1 MVFTKLGNDILVNN
15 ISLLYIKLNSDK
27 QAIEYVL
34 ANRKKIVE
42 KFDTLEGM
50 YAAYQAIDTEGL
62 IQLIDGYMLNAM
74 RVETIENP
82 KYDKTRIEYGFGI
95 LGKVSEKY
103 NTEAEAEAAFEAIA
117 KDDYIEIEEN
127 YYINK
132 LSIDGLQKDS
142 VNDKA
147 VAYTL
152 GNGKTVKAVFE
163 NSEAADSALETTVTA
178 LESYEYTAPAADSRS
193 YLKITS
199 ATKTTGGDNT
209 EDYYK
214 NMDLITITNTD
225 NTINVVATSPLNA
238 FVNSVGMKNT
248 WYGLLVDLGIS
259 RDKVV
264 ALKGY
269 SFDSNETN
277 AAEAQKWGAT
287 NENQFILWL
296 TGDQNQE
303 NRQIIFG
310 ASDNSVRPTIININ
324 FTVNPNLKE
333 EMSIAEVSN
342 LDDLKKVMGDSTI
355 KTVNLMADIE
365 NIGEIITF
373 SNKVTFNGNGHKLA
387 FTLTGQNLV
396 FLQPST
402 VNDLTVES
410 QGTDG
415 WTSTYATQVYN
426 GQGYVLNNVKFTGGN
441 AGLLVNGATATVTNI
456 DVSGNSFGGIE
467 VSKGSLATNPST
479 LYIEGEVINTTEAYK
494 KPTVWTDGE
503 GVENKVI
510 GGNFFEN
517 SEVKA
522 GQVQYYLVK
531 ANSIAPKSVED
542 TEETVQETEETK
554 KEPENVVEADTNE
567 ASEVNNIDMYGI
579 STLSLE
585 PEIQNVETE
594 KVTEEETTT
603 TSKRKNKKNK

>member
-42 KFDTLEGM
+42 KFDSLEEM

-82 KYDKTRIEYGFGI
+82 KYDKTRIEYGFGV

-103 NTEAEAEAAFEAIA
+103 NTETEAKTAFDAIA
-117 KDDYIEIEEN
+117 KDNYIEIEDN
-127 YYINK
+127 YYISTI
-132 LSIDGLQKDS
+132 SIDGLQKDP
-142 VNDKA
+142 VNDSA

-152 GNGKTVKAVFE
+152 GNGKIVKAVFE
-163 NSEAADSALETTVTA
+163 NSESADSALETTVTA

-193 YLKITS
+193 YLKIVS

-214 NMDLITITNTD
+214 NMDLITVTSTD

-248 WYGLLVDLGIS
+248 WYGLLVDLGIT

-287 NENQFILWL
+287 NDNQFILWL

-310 ASDNSVRPTIININ
+310 ANDNSVRPTIINIK

-333 EMSIAEVSN
+333 EMSIAEIST

-355 KTVNLMADIE
+355 KTVNLNKDVE
-365 NIGEIITF
+365 NIGEVITF

-387 FTLTGQNLV
+387 FTTTGQNLV

-402 VNDLTVES
+402 INDLTVES
-410 QGTDG
+410 QGTDS
-415 WTSTYATQVYN
+415 WTSTYAAQVYN
-426 GQGYVLNNVKFTGGN
+426 GKGYVLNNVKFTGGN

-456 DVSGNSFGGIE
+456 DVSGNTFGGIE

-479 LYIEGEVINTTEAYK
+479 LYIEGKVVNTTEAYE

-503 GVENKVI
+503 GVDNKVV

-517 SEVKA
+517 AEVKA
-522 GQVQYYLVK
+522 GQVQYYLVE
-531 ANSIAPKSVED
+531 ANSIAP
-542 TEETVQETEETK
+542 EETEDVEEVVA
-554 KEPENVVEADTNE
+554 EPTVEENVEAVENE
-567 ASEVNNIDMYGI
+567 AEAYGI
-579 STLSLE
+579 STMSLE
-585 PEIQNVETE
+585 PEVEAT
-594 KVTEEETTT
+594 ETTVT
-603 TSKRKNKKNK
+603 TSKKKNKRK

>member
-1 MVFTKLGNDILVNN
+1 MVFTKLGNDVLVNN

-34 ANRKKIVE
+34 ANRRKIVE

-50 YAAYQAIDTEGL
+50 YASYQAIDTEGL

-103 NTEAEAEAAFEAIA
+103 NTETEAKTAFEAIA
-117 KDDYIEIEEN
+117 KDNYIEIEEN

-214 NMDLITITNTD
+214 NMDLITITSTD

-310 ASDNSVRPTIININ
+310 ASDNSVRPTIINIK

-333 EMSIAEVSN
+333 EMSIAEVSA
-342 LDDLKKVMGDSTI
+342 LEGLKKVMGDSTI
-355 KTVNLMADIE
+355 KTVNLMADI
-365 NIGEIITF
+365 
-373 SNKVTFNGNGHKLA
+373 
-387 FTLTGQNLV
+387 
-396 FLQPST
+396 
-402 VNDLTVES
+402 
-410 QGTDG
+410 
-415 WTSTYATQVYN
+415 
-426 GQGYVLNNVKFTGGN
+426 
-441 AGLLVNGATATVTNI
+441 
-456 DVSGNSFGGIE
+456 
-467 VSKGSLATNPST
+467 
-479 LYIEGEVINTTEAYK
+479 
-494 KPTVWTDGE
+494 
-503 GVENKVI
+503 
-510 GGNFFEN
+510 
-517 SEVKA
+517 
-522 GQVQYYLVK
+522 
-531 ANSIAPKSVED
+531 
-542 TEETVQETEETK
+542 
-554 KEPENVVEADTNE
+554 
-567 ASEVNNIDMYGI
+567 
-579 STLSLE
+579 
-585 PEIQNVETE
+585 
-594 KVTEEETTT
+594 
-603 TSKRKNKKNK
+603 

>member
-1 MVFTKLGNDILVNN
+1 M
-15 ISLLYIKLNSDK
+15 
-27 QAIEYVL
+27 
-34 ANRKKIVE
+34 
-42 KFDTLEGM
+42 
-50 YAAYQAIDTEGL
+50 
-62 IQLIDGYMLNAM
+62 
-74 RVETIENP
+74 
-82 KYDKTRIEYGFGI
+82 
-95 LGKVSEKY
+95 
-103 NTEAEAEAAFEAIA
+103 
-117 KDDYIEIEEN
+117 
-127 YYINK
+127 
-132 LSIDGLQKDS
+132 
-142 VNDKA
+142 
-147 VAYTL
+147 

-163 NSEAADSALETTVTA
+163 NAEAADSALETTVTS

-193 YLKITS
+193 YLKVVS
-199 ATKTTGGDNT
+199 ATKTSGGDNT

-214 NMDLITITNTD
+214 NMDLITVTSTN

-248 WYGLLVDLGIS
+248 WYGLLVDLGIT

-287 NENQFILWL
+287 NDNQFILWL

-310 ASDNSVRPTIININ
+310 ANDNSVRPTIINIK

-333 EMSIAEVSN
+333 EMSITEVST
-342 LDDLKKVMGDSTI
+342 LDDLKKVMGDSAI

-365 NIGEIITF
+365 NIGEVITF
-373 SNKVTFNGNGHKLA
+373 SNKVTFNGNNHKIS

-402 VNDLTVES
+402 INDLTVKS
-410 QGTDG
+410 QGTDS

-426 GQGYVLNNVKFTGGN
+426 GQGYILNNVKFTGGN

-456 DVSGNSFGGIE
+456 DVSGNTFGGIE

-479 LYIEGEVINTTEAYK
+479 LYIEGEVVNTTEAYE

-503 GVENKVI
+503 GVDNKVV

-517 SEVKA
+517 AEVKA
-522 GQVQYYLVK
+522 GQVQYYLVE
-531 ANSIAPKSVED
+531 ANSIAPEGAEDVEEVVAEP
-542 TEETVQETEETK
+542 TVEENVETVE
-554 KEPENVVEADTNE
+554 NE
-567 ASEVNNIDMYGI
+567 AEAYGI
-579 STLSLE
+579 STMSLE
-585 PEIQNVETE
+585 PEVEAT
-594 KVTEEETTT
+594 ETTVT
-603 TSKRKNKKNK
+603 TSKKKNKRK

>member
-42 KFDTLEGM
+42 KFDSLEDM

-103 NTEAEAEAAFEAIA
+103 NTEAEAETAFEAIA
-117 KDDYIEIEEN
+117 KDNYIEIEEN
-127 YYINK
+127 YYISTI
-132 LSIDGLQKDS
+132 SIDGLQKDP
-142 VNDKA
+142 VNDSA

-163 NSEAADSALETTVTA
+163 NAEAADSALETTVTS
-178 LESYEYTAPAADSRS
+178 LESYEYTAPAADLRS
-193 YLKITS
+193 YLKIVS
-199 ATKTTGGDNT
+199 ATKTSGGDNA

-214 NMDLITITNTD
+214 NMDLITVTSTN

-248 WYGLLVDLGIS
+248 WYGLLVDLGIT

-287 NENQFILWL
+287 NDNQFILWL

-310 ASDNSVRPTIININ
+310 ASDNSVRPTIINIK

-333 EMSIAEVSN
+333 EMSITEVST
-342 LDDLKKVMGDSTI
+342 LDDLKKVMGDSAI

-365 NIGEIITF
+365 NIGEVITF
-373 SNKVTFNGNGHKLA
+373 SNKVTFNGNNHKIS

-402 VNDLTVES
+402 INDLTVKS
-410 QGTDG
+410 QGTDS

-426 GQGYVLNNVKFTGGN
+426 GQGYILNNVKFTGGN

-456 DVSGNSFGGIE
+456 DVSGNTFGGIE

-479 LYIEGEVINTTEAYK
+479 LYIEGEVVNTTEAYS

-503 GVENKVI
+503 GVDNKVV

-517 SEVKA
+517 AEVKA
-522 GQVQYYLVK
+522 GQVQYYLVE
-531 ANSIAPKSVED
+531 ANSIAPEGTEDVEEVVAEP
-542 TEETVQETEETK
+542 TVEENVETVE
-554 KEPENVVEADTNE
+554 NE
-567 ASEVNNIDMYGI
+567 AEAYGI
-579 STLSLE
+579 SIMSLE
-585 PEIQNVETE
+585 PEVEAT
-594 KVTEEETTT
+594 ETTVT
-603 TSKRKNKKNK
+603 TSKKKNKRK

>member
-1 MVFTKLGNDILVNN
+1 
-15 ISLLYIKLNSDK
+15 
-27 QAIEYVL
+27 
-34 ANRKKIVE
+34 
-42 KFDTLEGM
+42 
-50 YAAYQAIDTEGL
+50 
-62 IQLIDGYMLNAM
+62 
-74 RVETIENP
+74 
-82 KYDKTRIEYGFGI
+82 
-95 LGKVSEKY
+95 
-103 NTEAEAEAAFEAIA
+103 
-117 KDDYIEIEEN
+117 
-127 YYINK
+127 
-132 LSIDGLQKDS
+132 
-142 VNDKA
+142 
-147 VAYTL
+147 
-152 GNGKTVKAVFE
+152 
-163 NSEAADSALETTVTA
+163 
-178 LESYEYTAPAADSRS
+178 
-193 YLKITS
+193 
-199 ATKTTGGDNT
+199 
-209 EDYYK
+209 
-214 NMDLITITNTD
+214 
-225 NTINVVATSPLNA
+225 
-238 FVNSVGMKNT
+238 
-248 WYGLLVDLGIS
+248 
-259 RDKVV
+259 
-264 ALKGY
+264 
-269 SFDSNETN
+269 
-277 AAEAQKWGAT
+277 
-287 NENQFILWL
+287 
-296 TGDQNQE
+296 
-303 NRQIIFG
+303 
-310 ASDNSVRPTIININ
+310 
-324 FTVNPNLKE
+324 
-333 EMSIAEVSN
+333 MSIAEVSN

-415 WTSTYATQVYN
+415 WTSTYAAQVYN
-426 GQGYVLNNVKFTGGN
+426 GKGYVLNNVKFTGGN

-503 GVENKVI
+503 GVDNKVI

-531 ANSIAPKSVED
+531 ANSIAPESLED

-567 ASEVNNIDMYGI
+567 ASEANNIDMYGI

-585 PEIQNVETE
+585 PE

-603 TSKRKNKKNK
+603 FSKRKSKKNK

>member
-42 KFDTLEGM
+42 KFDSLEDM

-103 NTEAEAEAAFEAIA
+103 NTETEAKTAFDAIA
-117 KDDYIEIEEN
+117 KDNYIEIEDN
-127 YYINK
+127 YYISTI
-132 LSIDGLQKDS
+132 SIDGLQKDP
-142 VNDKA
+142 VNDSA

-152 GNGKTVKAVFE
+152 GNGKIVKAVFE

-193 YLKITS
+193 YLKIVS
-199 ATKTTGGDNT
+199 ATKTSGGDNT

-214 NMDLITITNTD
+214 NMDLITVTSTD

-248 WYGLLVDLGIS
+248 WYGLLVDLGIT

-287 NENQFILWL
+287 NDNQFILWL

-310 ASDNSVRPTIININ
+310 ANDNSVRPTIINIK

-333 EMSIAEVSN
+333 EMSIAEIST
-342 LDDLKKVMGDSTI
+342 LDDLKKAMGDSTI
-355 KTVNLMADIE
+355 KTVNLMADVE
-365 NIGEIITF
+365 NIGEVITF

-387 FTLTGQNLV
+387 FTTTGQNLV

-402 VNDLTVES
+402 INDLTVES
-410 QGTDG
+410 QGTDS
-415 WTSTYATQVYN
+415 WTSTYAAQVYN
-426 GQGYVLNNVKFTGGN
+426 GKGYVLNNVKFTGGN

-456 DVSGNSFGGIE
+456 DVSGNTFGGIE

-479 LYIEGEVINTTEAYK
+479 LYIEGEVVNTTEAYE

-503 GVENKVI
+503 GVDNKVV

-517 SEVKA
+517 AEVKV
-522 GQVQYYLVK
+522 GQVQYYLVE
-531 ANSIAPKSVED
+531 ANSIAP
-542 TEETVQETEETK
+542 EETEDVEEVVA
-554 KEPENVVEADTNE
+554 EPTVEENVETVENE
-567 ASEVNNIDMYGI
+567 AEAYGI
-579 STLSLE
+579 STMSLE
-585 PEIQNVETE
+585 PEVEAT
-594 KVTEEETTT
+594 ETTVT
-603 TSKRKNKKNK
+603 TSKKKNKRK